1 MNAQKLKAGEKP
13 GFFLNYKKVKG
24 QKFLWQI
31 APADLKESLRISNEH
46 NLSLSVANILFSRGY
61 SDKKDV
67 SSFLFVSK
75 EKNVHDP
82 KLFKD
87 SDLVLVRLLK
97 AIDKKERILIFGDYD
112 VDGITSTSL
121 LLLAFLPLGA
131 NINFFLPNRK
141 KDGYGLSAK
150 IVQKAFDNKYD
161 LIITVDNG
169 ITAFEAAD
177 LAYTL
182 GVDLIITDHH
192 RPLQT
197 APKALGIIDANQDD
211 CSYPYKDLA
220 GVGTIFKMVCMV
232 YEQKKLDLPDKV
244 YELLLLGTV
253 ADVAPLTG
261 ENRYWVKYGLSK
273 VNKKRSLALNVL
285 MQNSRLAKSR
295 IDSLDIGFMIAPQIN
310 ALGRLDDPRQA
321 VQFLI
326 SSDQHLV
333 EQIGLKLKQIN
344 EERKKI
350 DNRIYLDIET
360 AILERRIDLEK
371 ENIIIA
377 ASSDWPAGVIGLVA
391 GRLAQNY
398 GKPSILFHMDKKGTL
413 KGSCRSIPEFNIFN
427 ALNANKDLLIKFGGH
442 SFAAGLQLHKD
453 KLPEFKVRLE
463 ELIKKEVDPADL
475 IPKIKID
482 TSLDLTE
489 LNSSFLSELEKLEPF
504 GNSNE
509 QPVFVIEN
517 VTLQGLPQILKEK
530 HVKCFVFSNGILKPV
545 IFFNRPELYSF
556 FNNLGDRSFDLAAY
570 VTKNEW
576 NGRINIELQGIDI
589 ALKDEL

>member
-1 MNAQKLKAGEKP
+1 VEKQKIKAGKNTGFLSDYKKLKGEK
-13 GFFLNYKKVKG
+13 Y
-24 QKFLWQI
+24 LWQI
-31 APADLKESLRISNEH
+31 AQININEALKVSSDHNISLA
-46 NLSLSVANILFSRGY
+46 VANILCARGFS
-61 SDKKDV
+61 SKQQIN
-67 SSFLFVSK
+67 SFLFVSRQD
-75 EKNVHDP
+75 NVHNP
-82 KLFKD
+82 LLFKD
-87 SDLVLVRLLK
+87 SDIVLARLLR
-97 AIDKKERILIFGDYD
+97 AIEKKERILVFGDYD
-112 VDGITSTSL
+112 VDGVTSTSL
-121 LLLAFLPLGA
+121 LLISLLPLGA

-141 KDGYGLSAK
+141 RDGYGLSAK
-150 IVQKAFDNKYD
+150 IVQKAVDNKYD

-177 LAYTL
+177 LADKL
-182 GVDLIITDHH
+182 GIDLIITDHH
-192 RPLQT
+192 RPLDDV
-197 APKALGIIDANQDD
+197 PKALGIIDSNQDD
-211 CSYPYKDLA
+211 CKYPYKDLA
-220 GVGTIFKMVCMV
+220 GVGTIFKIVCMI
-232 YEQKKLDLPDKV
+232 YEQKGLELPDKI

-261 ENRYWVKYGLSK
+261 ENRFWVKFGLSK
-273 VNKKRSLALNVL
+273 VNKQKSLALNVL
-285 MQNSRLAKSR
+285 MQNSRVSKTR

-310 ALGRLDDPRQA
+310 ALGRLDDSRQA

-326 SSDQHLV
+326 SSDSKMV
-333 EQIGLKLKQIN
+333 EQIGAKLKRVN
-344 EERKKI
+344 EERKKV

-360 AILERRIDLEK
+360 AILERKINLEK

-427 ALNANKDLLIKFGGH
+427 ALNTNKDLLIKFGGH

-453 KLPEFKVRLE
+453 NLPKFKERLE
-463 ELIKKEVDPADL
+463 VLILEQVDKADL
-475 IPKIKID
+475 VPKIKVD
-482 TSLDLTE
+482 ANLNLLE

-509 QPVFVIEN
+509 QPVFIIED
-517 VTLQGLPQILKEK
+517 VTLQGAVQILKEK
-530 HVKCFVFSNGILKPV
+530 HIKCFVFSNGIIKPV
-545 IFFNRPELYSF
+545 IFFNRPELYTI
-556 FNNLGDRSFDLAAY
+556 FNNLGDKGFDLVAY

-589 ALKDEL
+589 RLKD